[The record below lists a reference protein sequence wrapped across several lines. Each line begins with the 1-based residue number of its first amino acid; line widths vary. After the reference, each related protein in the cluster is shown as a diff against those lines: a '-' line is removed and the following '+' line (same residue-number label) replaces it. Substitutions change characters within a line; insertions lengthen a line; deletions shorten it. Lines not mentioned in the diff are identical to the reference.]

1 MCCFFPHH
9 WNNSGWT
16 GGILSFI
23 KVSFPPL
30 TLPPSHHWHLYTSL
44 LFFFFVSTLKIHHF
58 LPLKVQRVYLTRDA
72 ANQCVGEVLKASG
85 GCSITSCLWT
95 GLISDLCS
103 RTVHSC
109 CIKEWERGM
118 LVTRLFF
125 PPPLFFYKL
134 VESLFHPNESNSPL
148 LLVTLHFSHYL
159 RLSFQGISN
168 PELHLQHSSQR
179 GRLNT
184 QCWFLQI
191 LQFDDSLNQWCV
203 REGVS
208 VCVPMVSA
216 AGYNVS
222 STWNV
227 TLTRLSAS
235 GSTVV
240 CKSSGEQFAQSQNH
254 TYLILHPPPTRWDPL
269 VLIWSCWQGGQWL
282 VGEEKKK
289 QFDWDTHLYRLP
301 AHTSPP
307 TNAPEHLPCTR
318 THTHLYCTQVQTWY
332 SCFLCVTASQWYIQ
346 HI

>member
-1 MCCFFPHH
+1 MFHH
-9 WNNSGWT
+9 VLFVDRFDLWPLLQDSTFMLHKGVGARNACDQTVFS
-16 GGILSFI
+16 S
-23 KVSFPPL
+23 PP
-30 TLPPSHHWHLYTSL
+30 
-44 LFFFFVSTLKIHHF
+44 F
-58 LPLKVQRVYLTRDA
+58 
-72 ANQCVGEVLKASG
+72 
-85 GCSITSCLWT
+85 
-95 GLISDLCS
+95 
-103 RTVHSC
+103 
-109 CIKEWERGM
+109 
-118 LVTRLFF
+118 
-125 PPPLFFYKL
+125 FFYKL

-148 LLVTLHFSHYL
+148 LLVTLHFSHYS

-208 VCVPMVSA
+208 ACVPMVSA

-289 QFDWDTHLYRLP
+289 NNSIETHTCTGFLHTQ
-301 AHTSPP
+301 AHLQMPLSISH
-307 TNAPEHLPCTR
+307 AH
-318 THTHLYCTQVQTWY
+318 THTHTFTVHRYRHDTHA
-332 SCFLCVTASQWYIQ
+332 SCVWLPVSDTFNIFNIHWVFC
-346 HI
+346 